1 MPILVYEGEESNL
14 KVLADDLAAHP
25 DLAGVCTVTI
35 NSADASGQG
44 VLRHGALAEIAITI
58 ASGVVTSAVYDTIRL
73 LADRARDRGKV
84 VEKTDRPDDEQDR

>member
-25 DLAGVCTVTI
+25 ALAGVCTVTI
-35 NSADASGQG
+35 TSADASGQDT
-44 VLRHGALAEIAITI
+44 LRHGALAEIAITI

-73 LADRARDRGKV
+73 LADRARDRGAV